1 MRKEQIIKDAIHAV
15 RFTVKGKTGG
25 NKLTR
30 KPTCYGVA
38 LKWLIY
44 RKGITYAEF
53 AKRYNGTTAQNAN
66 HLINRISEERYIL
79 DEIEKMCDALEIDI
93 KYFERLVAEVKNLM
107 EK

>member
-30 KPTCYGVA
+30 QPTCYGVA

-53 AKRYNGTTAQNAN
+53 AQRYNGTTAQNAN
-66 HLINRISEERYIL
+66 HLINRIGEDRYIL
-79 DEIEKMCDALEIDI
+79 DEVEKMCAVLEVDI
-93 KYFERLVAEVKNLM
+93 KYFEKLVAEVKKMM